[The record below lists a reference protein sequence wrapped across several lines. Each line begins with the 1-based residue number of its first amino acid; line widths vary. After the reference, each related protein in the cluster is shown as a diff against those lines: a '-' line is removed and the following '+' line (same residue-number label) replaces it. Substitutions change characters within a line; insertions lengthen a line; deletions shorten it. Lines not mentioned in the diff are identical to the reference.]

1 MTKNKKM
8 QKIWFVAILWSLIV
22 APAIFLAVMLTLVN
36 QEYFGF
42 MPTFAELENPKSNV
56 ASEVYSADRKLLGTF
71 HVENRSFISF
81 EDLSPNLVKAVI
93 ATEDVRF
100 ASHFGIDLRGLMR
113 VAIRTVAMGDR
124 SQGGGSTITQQ
135 LAKNLFPR
143 NTNEY
148 SSAFDKYSSLLIA
161 KFKEWI
167 TAVKLERNYTK
178 NEIVAMYLNVI
189 PFGSNAFGISAAA
202 ATFFDKHPLQLNVE
216 EAALLAGVVNAP
228 TRYSPVRNPD
238 NALQRRN
245 FVLRQMVRAGY
256 LTYEGY
262 LVHSEAPI
270 ALKYQ
275 QKDHN
280 TGLATYFRERV
291 RQTMTARQPERARY
305 ATKEDYLADSIE
317 WEKNPLYGWCHKNKK
332 PGNVP
337 YDVNRDGLKIYTT
350 VSSTMQQYAEEA
362 LVAHLKNSLQPALNE
377 EIRMKKGRIFGN
389 NISSEQ
395 EQEYI
400 TRAIKQTERYR
411 VLRLA
416 GWSMSKIMA
425 NFRTPV
431 EMVIFTWKGE
441 ATVRMSPLDSL
452 KYYKSFLRAGFM
464 AMDPHT
470 GYIKAYVG
478 GPNFKYFKYDLV
490 RQSKR
495 QVGSTIKPFL
505 YTLAMQEGFHPCY
518 RVPNIPQTFA
528 VGDSTWTPKNASP
541 TAYDGKM
548 VTLKW
553 GLSLSVNNISA
564 WLIKQFNPQNMVDL
578 CHKMGITSH
587 IPPVSSIFLG
597 TAEASLYEMVNAYAT
612 FANKGVRVMPTM
624 VTRIEDR
631 NGNVL
636 SVFGATQTTEAIS
649 EQAAYLMTNLLQG
662 VVNSGTASGL
672 HRTYMLKG
680 AIGGKTGTTQ
690 DQSDGWFLGITP
702 QLAAGVWVG
711 CEDRTVHFESLRTGG
726 GANSGLPIFGMF
738 MQKVYADPS
747 LHIAEAERFEPPLNM
762 RTVNLDCNAYEENEN
777 KRPRKRLVDD
787 EFF

>member
-1 MTKNKKM
+1 MTRSRKN
-8 QKIWFVAILWSLIV
+8 KIWFATILWSAIV
-22 APAIFLAVMLTLVN
+22 LPVIFLVIMLMLVSR
-36 QEYFGF
+36 EYFGA
-42 MPTFAELENPKSNV
+42 MPTFAELENPRSNV
-56 ASEVYSADRKLLGTF
+56 ASEVYSEDHHLLGTF
-71 HVENRSFISF
+71 HIENRSFISF
-81 EDLSPNLVKAVI
+81 EDISPNLIKAVI

-100 ASHFGIDLRGLMR
+100 ASHFGIDLKGLMR
-113 VAIRTVAMGDR
+113 VAVRTVAMGDR

-143 NTNEY
+143 NANEY
-148 SSAFDKYSSLLIA
+148 SSTLDKIGSLVIA

-189 PFGSNAFGISAAA
+189 PFGSNAFGVNAAA
-202 ATFFDKHPLQLNVE
+202 ATFFDKHPSQLSVE

-228 TRYSPVRNPD
+228 TRYSPVRNPE
-238 NALQRRN
+238 NALLRRN
-245 FVLRQMVRAGY
+245 FVMRQMARAGY
-256 LTYEGY
+256 LTLESYAI
-262 LVHSEAPI
+262 LSDVPI
-270 ALKYQ
+270 TLKFQ

-291 RQTMTARQPERARY
+291 RQTMNARRPERSRY
-305 ATKEDYLADSIE
+305 ATKQDYLADSIE

-332 PGNVP
+332 PGDVP

-350 VSSTMQQYAEEA
+350 INAKMQQYAEEA
-362 LVAHLKNSLQPALNE
+362 LMEHLRSNLQPALNE
-377 EIRMKKGRIFGN
+377 EIRLKGGRIFGN
-389 NISSEQ
+389 DMSAEQ

-400 TRAIKQTERYR
+400 LRAVKQTERYR

-416 GWSMSKIMA
+416 GWSVDKIME
-425 NFRTPV
+425 NFRTPT
-431 EMVIFTWKGE
+431 EMLIFTWDGE

-452 KYYKSFLRAGFM
+452 KYYKAFLRASFM

-470 GYIKAYVG
+470 GYIRAYVG
-478 GPNFKYFKYDLV
+478 GPNFRHFKFDLV
-490 RQSKR
+490 KQSRR
-495 QVGSTIKPFL
+495 QVGSIIKPFL

-518 RVPNIPQTFA
+518 RVPNIPQTF
-528 VGDSTWTPKNASP
+528 VTGDSTWTPKNASP

-564 WLIKQFNPQNMVDL
+564 WLIKQFNPQNVVDL
-578 CHKMGITSH
+578 CHKMGITSY

-597 TAEASLYEMVNAYAT
+597 TAEISLYEMVNAYAT

-636 SVFGATQTTEAIS
+636 AVFGATHKTEAIS
-649 EQAAYLMTNLLQG
+649 EQTAYLMTNLLQS
-662 VVNSGTASGL
+662 VVNNGTAIRL
-672 HRTYMLKG
+672 RNTYLLNG

-690 DQSDGWFLGITP
+690 NQSDGWFMGITP

-711 CEDRTVHFESLRTGG
+711 CEDRSVHFESLRTGG
-726 GANSGLPIFGMF
+726 GANSGLPIFGAF
-738 MQKVYADPS
+738 MRSVYADPT
-747 LHIAEAERFEPPLNM
+747 LHISEHARFEAPLNM
-762 RTVNLDCNAYEENEN
+762 RAMNLDCSTYEETEG
-777 KRPRKRLVDD
+777 KGARKRLVDD